1 MKYIT
6 TNLTLDTSIGKN
18 KIYTTFQRGEHCGRQ
33 LCISIYTDGLPFLD
47 KNAKQFRLQFIRPD
61 GKSIYATA
69 DSNPT
74 SNPYFTFDKS
84 DGYKIYYIVPGN
96 ITEKSGI
103 IVGKITI
110 ISSDSQVLK
119 TTHFNIEIKDDII
132 HEKDILIAPENNERT
147 LEEMFQAYDKG
158 STALLF
164 EGNGNAVT
172 DGHYDEKSRSM
183 ILNKSADFALE
194 ENTVSEINSSIDS
207 DFNLRTSIKNS
218 TGTVLNETVTTI
230 PIKIKLD
237 EKVDK
242 VAGKQLST
250 NDYTTQEKDK
260 LHEIENGA
268 EKNVQS
274 DWNINDTASDAYIKN
289 KPVIPTKLS
298 ELENDSG
305 YKTTDN
311 DTWKANTSSSEGYVA
326 SGNGHANK
334 VWKTDSDGNPAWRDD
349 SDIRYNIATPSCD
362 GLMSSL
368 DKQRLDNT
376 KSIKTQT
383 IDLSDISTYDENTWY
398 PIVGR
403 GFDKKP
409 TFFKH
414 IRMTANHGN
423 SGTPSWTA
431 HQNGFYCSL
440 DLLFVGYGWG
450 QADGESLCLNY
461 TARWID
467 QNDKRWPHGFTEMTQ
482 SSSPV
487 IWCRGG
493 GKYIIES
500 DVYDSTWT
508 VHTESYTLYNETVTP
523 VTDGPP
529 FNIRFKS
536 NIYANLKGDADTVDG
551 FHASADAASKNT
563 CVTRDSNGYVFFN
576 KINSNTDNNEN
587 PNISQVI
594 VTNGNDNYYRKAS
607 LAHLKNA
614 LDLTLKTEVLF
625 DGNFVMSPKNE
636 ATTQYDLQIGGA
648 YGDYKFFTVRLTDSI
663 SNAWHSFMVPAQ
675 GTTPSTHS
683 TYFPIIGYNKSN
695 NVFFI
700 TGISI
705 VHAPAMLRFGI
716 HKIAGNVDGFSFCST
731 DYLTGDFENVATP
744 ISGIT
749 FTVKEVVGIA

>member
-1 MKYIT
+1 MDKEYNRTFWEDWSSDETPINAQ
-6 TNLTLDTSIGKN
+6 NLNNIESGIDNNDSRIQTLDLIKFDKVDAQTLVKSITFNRSNGVFLITYFNGATATIDTMLEKLAVNFDFDETTQQMIITLDDGTVKRIDLSAFIVPLEFIDSGTIDFQLLSEGKVTAIIKEGSIQEKHLRPDYLADIRIESASAQTN
-18 KIYTTFQRGEHCGRQ
+18 AANSAASASSADAFSKKSQSYAEGGTGTREGED
-33 LCISIYTDGLPFLD
+33 TD
-47 KNAKQFRLQFIRPD
+47 NAKYYSEQAKQALELLGQAGTVTGVKGD
-61 GKSIYATA
+61 KE
-69 DSNPT
+69 T
-74 SNPYFTFDKS
+74 SYRKGN
-84 DGYKIYYIVPGN
+84 VN
-96 ITEKSGI
+96 ITS
-103 IVGKITI
+103 
-110 ISSDSQVLK
+110 
-119 TTHFNIEIKDDII
+119 
-132 HEKDILIAPENNERT
+132 KDIG
-147 LEEMFQAYDKG
+147 AY
-158 STALLF
+158 A
-164 EGNGNAVT
+164 
-172 DGHYDEKSRSM
+172 
-183 ILNKSADFALE
+183 
-194 ENTVSEINSSIDS
+194 
-207 DFNLRTSIKNS
+207 FNRQ
-218 TGTVLNETVTTI
+218 
-230 PIKIKLD
+230 D
-237 EKVDK
+237 
-242 VAGKQLST
+242 
-250 NDYTTQEKDK
+250 
-260 LHEIENGA
+260 
-268 EKNVQS
+268 
-274 DWNINDTASDAYIKN
+274 
-289 KPVIPTKLS
+289 
-298 ELENDSG
+298 
-305 YKTTDN
+305 
-311 DTWKANTSSSEGYVA
+311 
-326 SGNGHANK
+326 
-334 VWKTDSDGNPAWRDD
+334 
-349 SDIRYNIATPSCD
+349 
-362 GLMSSL
+362 
-368 DKQRLDNT
+368 
-376 KSIKTQT
+376 

-423 SGTPSWTA
+423 SGTPSWAA
-431 HQNGFYCSL
+431 HKDGFYCSL

-636 ATTQYDLQIGGA
+636 ATTRYDLQIGGA
-648 YGDYKFFTVRLTDSI
+648 YSDYKFFTVRLTDSI

-683 TYFPIIGYNKSN
+683 AYFPIIGYDKSD

-716 HKIAGNVDGFSFCST
+716 HKIAGNVDGFSFSSI
-731 DYLTGDFENVATP
+731 DYMTGDFENVATP